1 MTEVSF
7 HTGVPHL
14 LGYTCRLLRKATR
27 QGARVVV
34 TAPAE
39 TLAALDAALW
49 SFDPLD
55 FVPHL
60 MLEPGAAVAERLR
73 ATPVWLLERPA
84 DAPDHQVLV
93 NLGALPPEGFESF
106 ARVIE
111 IVPAD
116 DAGRAAG
123 RQRWKHYANRGYAI
137 EHHEV
142 VE

>member
-14 LGYTCRLLRKATR
+14 LGYTCRLLRKAMR

-60 MLEPGAAVAERLR
+60 KLEPGAAVPERLR
-73 ATPVWLLERPA
+73 ATPLWLLERPA

-111 IVPAD
+111 IVPTD

>member
-7 HTGVPHL
+7 HTNVPHL

-34 TAPAE
+34 TAPAG

-49 SFDPLD
+49 TFDPLD

-60 MLEPGAAVAERLR
+60 MPAPGAAIAERLR
-73 ATPVWLLERPA
+73 STPVWLLERLA
-84 DAPDHQVLV
+84 DASHHEVLV
-93 NLGALPPEGFESF
+93 NLGAQAPEGFESF
-106 ARVIE
+106 ARVFE
-111 IVPAD
+111 IVPT
-116 DAGRAAG
+116 DAEGVAAG
-123 RQRWKHYANRGYAI
+123 RLRWKHYASRGYAI

-142 VE
+142 QE